1 MSKHFTL
8 NHRKKN
14 SEYLNKN
21 NKEDSEYF
29 SEFMDVFHVLN
40 ERTPKISDIRI
51 GNILNFAKAYK
62 VYRGK
67 NIGNIEMMIN

>member
-62 VYRGK
+62 YLLIYSIPNMQV
-67 NIGNIEMMIN
+67 